1 MALNNEKIVINDF
14 IVDCLALLI
23 DEDVEIYRKQAAL
36 LLLKHYLPKDFLEEL
51 LSDKEFFP
59 FDRNDKRVS
68 EWKKEVLK
76 RGKCALCG
84 STERLEAHHIIKW
97 CDYPQWRIDVKN
109 GACLCHECHTEQH
122 RYDPSYHMMKAK

>member
-36 LLLKHYLPKDFLEEL
+36 LLLRYYLPKDFLDEL

-59 FDRNDKRVS
+59 FDRNDKRV
-68 EWKKEVLK
+68 
-76 RGKCALCG
+76 
-84 STERLEAHHIIKW
+84 
-97 CDYPQWRIDVKN
+97 
-109 GACLCHECHTEQH
+109 
-122 RYDPSYHMMKAK
+122 